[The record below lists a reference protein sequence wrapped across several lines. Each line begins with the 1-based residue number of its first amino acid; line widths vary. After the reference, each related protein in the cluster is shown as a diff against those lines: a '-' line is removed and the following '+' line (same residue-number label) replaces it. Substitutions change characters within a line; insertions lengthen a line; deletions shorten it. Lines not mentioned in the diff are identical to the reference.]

1 MNINADIMASRKE
14 MSRHVL
20 QSESWSV
27 RKDVKNNFSVCTIMI
42 PFTQREKAGRSS
54 FEENNELRGC
64 FYTVCSLIYLSYLPH
79 NPSII
84 IPQ

>member
-1 MNINADIMASRKE
+1 MNINADIMALRKE

-27 RKDVKNNFSVCTIMI
+27 RKDVKTNFVVCKIMI

-54 FEENNELRGC
+54 FEENKGGC
-64 FYTVCSLIYLSYLPH
+64 FYTICSLIYLSYLPH
-79 NPSII
+79 NSS

>member
-1 MNINADIMASRKE
+1 
-14 MSRHVL
+14 MSGHIL

-27 RKDVKNNFSVCTIMI
+27 RKDVKNNFSVCKI